1 MNFLSLV
8 DFSAKFFYFVY
19 LKKSI
24 VSLELVVDSRAGS
37 IWLALLRDG
46 KLIELHEEQG
56 NNDFNVGDIYLGKVR
71 KVVPSLNAA
80 FVDVGFEKDAFLHYL
95 DLGPQFNSLNKFT
108 KDTLNGRQSVADLM
122 YFKSEKDIQKE
133 GKIDE
138 IISSSQSILV
148 QVAKEP
154 ISSKGPRLCAE
165 ITLAGRYL
173 VLVPFSDKISIS
185 QKIRD
190 NEERDRLKE
199 LMDSIKPKNFGVIIR
214 TVAANK
220 KVEQIDQDLKNL
232 LEKWRTMHESLKI
245 ASPPKR
251 VLGEIDKTSSILRDL
266 LNADFTNIHI
276 NDESLFAEVK
286 DYVSGIAP
294 GREKIVKHYDGK
306 LTIFERFGINKQIK
320 SLFGKKVPLASGG
333 YLIIEHTE
341 AMHVIDVNSGNRKG
355 AEGQESNAFSTNI
368 EAAEEIARVL
378 QLRDMGGIVCIDF
391 IDMHDR
397 ENNKLLYEKL
407 KEFMQR
413 DRAKHNIL
421 PPSKFGVIEITRQRV
436 RPETDINTS
445 EQCPTCNGTGEVQA
459 SILFADEIESNL
471 NFLIEDRG
479 VKQLSLHV
487 HPYLEA
493 YFTKGFISKR
503 LRWFFKY
510 KKWIPIRGITAFNLL
525 DYSFKDKNNE
535 EIPL

>member
-1 MNFLSLV
+1 M
-8 DFSAKFFYFVY
+8 
-19 LKKSI
+19 
-24 VSLELVVDSRAGS
+24 SLELVVDSRAGS

-108 KDTLNGRQSVADLM
+108 KETLSGKQNVADLM

-133 GKIDE
+133 GKIDD

-190 NEERDRLKE
+190 NDERDRLKD

-232 LEKWRTMHESLKI
+232 LEKWRTLHESLKTS
-245 ASPPKR
+245 SPPKR

-276 NDESLFAEVK
+276 NDEVLFAEVK

-378 QLRDMGGIVCIDF
+378 QLRDMGGIVCVDF

-471 NFLIEDRG
+471 KFLVEDRG

-493 YFTKGFISKR
+493 YFTKGFLSKR

-510 KKWIPIRGITAFNLL
+510 KKWIPVRGITAYNLL

>member
-1 MNFLSLV
+1 
-8 DFSAKFFYFVY
+8 
-19 LKKSI
+19 
-24 VSLELVVDSRAGS
+24 VSLELVVDVRQGG

-46 KLIELHEEQG
+46 KLIELHQEHG
-56 NNDFNVGDIYLGKVR
+56 STDFAVGDIYLGKVR

-80 FVDVGFEKDAFLHYL
+80 FVDVGYEKDAFLHYL

-108 KDTLNGRQSVADLM
+108 KNTLHGKQNVADLL
-122 YFKSEKDIQKE
+122 YFKGEKDIPKD

-138 IISSSQSILV
+138 IISSSQPILV

-154 ISSKGPRLCAE
+154 ISSKGPRLSAE

-185 QKIRD
+185 QKIKEQ
-190 NEERDRLKE
+190 EERDRLKI
-199 LMDSIKPKNFGVIIR
+199 LMETIKPKNFGVIIR
-214 TVAANK
+214 TVAENK
-220 KVEQIDQDLKNL
+220 KIEQLDQDLKNL
-232 LEKWRTMHESLKI
+232 LDKWKTMYNNLVT
-245 ASPPKR
+245 ATPPRR

-266 LNADFTNIHI
+266 LNADFSNIHV
-276 NDESLFAEVK
+276 NDETLFAEMK
-286 DYVSGIAP
+286 EFIAGIAP
-294 GREKIVKHYDGK
+294 GREKILKLYDSK
-306 LTIFERFGINKQIK
+306 ISIFERFGISKQIK
-320 SLFGKKVPLASGG
+320 TLFGKKVPLPSGG

-355 AEGQESNAFSTNI
+355 ADGQESNALATNI

-397 ENNKLLYEKL
+397 ENNKALFEKI
-407 KEFMQR
+407 KEVMQS

-421 PPSKFGVIEITRQRV
+421 PPSKFGVVEITRQRV

-445 EQCPTCNGTGEVQA
+445 EKCPTCNGTGEVQA
-459 SILFADEIESNL
+459 SILYAEEIESNL
-471 NFLIEDRG
+471 NYLLFDRKEAH
-479 VKQLSLHV
+479 VSLHV

-493 YFTKGFISKR
+493 YFKKGLVSRQWK
-503 LRWFFKY
+503 WFLKY
-510 KKWIPIRGITAFNLL
+510 KKWIQVQGVTEHNLL
-525 DYSFKDKNNE
+525 QYKFVNKNNE
-535 EIPL
+535 EIAL